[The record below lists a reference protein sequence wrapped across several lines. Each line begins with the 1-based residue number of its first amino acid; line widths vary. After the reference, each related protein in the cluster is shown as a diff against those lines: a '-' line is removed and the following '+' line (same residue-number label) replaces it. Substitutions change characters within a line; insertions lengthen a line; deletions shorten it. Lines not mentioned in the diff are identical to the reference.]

1 MLFGRQKTPTKSD
14 DSTTHLSQSQQPQSQ
29 KLIQENLRAK
39 RKPTHQL
46 NEQYEKPYQYL
57 QLHQK
62 LPQNQQQHSNQK
74 VIREMKKLQQN
85 EQGEPAQMF
94 YNEEVNNYNQTS
106 KKKHNINNH
115 WWKKPANCQNV
126 SKILNPVKNIQNGNK
141 NEQAE
146 IPKETSNT
154 EEKSR
159 SIFAQTTE
167 KEGIKSKSNSNKKD
181 DEADCLFETNL
192 SKDFSDLPVFLQA
205 IQVHAYKQ
213 MQVNS
218 SCKASANNNN
228 GTKETKTNEVNILD
242 KTENYRMA
250 TLKTLGAEKPKESKV
265 INHSRESNEAKGH
278 YNNTGQNAQYGP
290 PKLDPFNK

>member
-1 MLFGRQKTPTKSD
+1 
-14 DSTTHLSQSQQPQSQ
+14 
-29 KLIQENLRAK
+29 LIQENQNAK
-39 RKPTHQL
+39 RKLTHQL
-46 NEQYEKPYQYL
+46 NHQHEQPCHYL
-57 QLHQK
+57 QLQTQHQK
-62 LPQNQQQHSNQK
+62 LPQNQQQHSKQK
-74 VIREMKKLQQN
+74 LKHEVKKLQQN
-85 EQGEPAQMF
+85 EQGQPAQMS

-106 KKKHNINNH
+106 KKKHNIKNH

-126 SKILNPVKNIQNGNK
+126 SKMLNPIKNIQNGNK
-141 NEQAE
+141 NE
-146 IPKETSNT
+146 ILKETSNT

-159 SIFAQTTE
+159 SLFAQTTE
-167 KEGIKSKSNSNKKD
+167 KEGIKSTPNSNKKD

-250 TLKTLGAEKPKESKV
+250 TPKTQEAEKPKESKV